1 MPKKGEN
8 IYKRKDGRWEGRYI
22 KSRTESGKIIYG
34 YVYARSYRETK
45 EKQKAKMVSCN
56 SQTINKNEHTFSW
69 LASEWFE
76 SIKLH
81 TKASTQNKYHNM
93 LTNYILPEYGNQPFN
108 AITYD
113 FIESHCKFLLEAGG
127 KKGNGL
133 SPKTVSDVLAI
144 IRNISKFAIRKGI
157 YVACDASAVQI
168 RQDVKPMRVFSIVE
182 QNQLCNHI
190 LENPEPCNIGILVCL
205 FTGLRVGEICA
216 LRWEDISYSDQSIYI
231 HHTLQRIQI
240 NGKILSIRVKRNV
253 PIERF
258 SLHSRTHPVFMA
270 LAHDIDIITW
280 LTNSR
285 IKSVCG
291 IQKKSKEEY
300 RSPDIVFGI
309 AEMENGVVCNLET
322 QWRLPNE
329 FGQYLDT
336 ELTVMTEKGQ
346 LKLNCPGNTLVSMF
360 DGKLES
366 HDMTLWPEINGEI
379 TGALVNENKHMIDL
393 VLGRTK
399 KPIVTVEQAV
409 RGIEFCQ
416 YLIESCNTGKI
427 VERGCM
433 TK

>member
-144 IRNISKFAIRKGI
+144 IRNISQFAIRKGI

-168 RQDVKPMRVFSIVE
+168 RQDVKPMRVFSIAE

-240 NGKILSIRVKRNV
+240 NQDHGAKTKVVVTTPKSTCSIRKIPLPDEISKILVLNQKS
-253 PIERF
+253 
-258 SLHSRTHPVFMA
+258 SSGYL
-270 LAHDIDIITW
+270 
-280 LTNSR
+280 LTNDNYKFVEPR
-285 IKSVCG
+285 TMQNKF
-291 IQKKSKEEY
+291 KK
-300 RSPDIVFGI
+300 I
-309 AEMENGVVCNLET
+309 
-322 QWRLPNE
+322 
-329 FGQYLDT
+329 
-336 ELTVMTEKGQ
+336 
-346 LKLNCPGNTLVSMF
+346 LN
-360 DGKLES
+360 D
-366 HDMTLWPEINGEI
+366 
-379 TGALVNENKHMIDL
+379 A
-393 VLGRTK
+393 
-399 KPIVTVEQAV
+399 
-409 RGIEFCQ
+409 GIENANFHALRHTFATRC
-416 YLIESCNTGKI
+416 
-427 VERGCM
+427 VELGFDVKSLSEILGHATVNITMNRYVHPTYELKMKNMQKLSGLLVV
-433 TK
+433 K

>member
-168 RQDVKPMRVFSIVE
+168 RQDVKPMRVFSIAE

-240 NGKILSIRVKRNV
+240 NQDHGAKTKVVVTTPKSTCSIRKIPLPDEISKILVSNQK
-253 PIERF
+253 
-258 SLHSRTHPVFMA
+258 SSSGYL
-270 LAHDIDIITW
+270 
-280 LTNSR
+280 LTNDNYKFVEPR
-285 IKSVCG
+285 TMQNKF
-291 IQKKSKEEY
+291 KK
-300 RSPDIVFGI
+300 I
-309 AEMENGVVCNLET
+309 
-322 QWRLPNE
+322 
-329 FGQYLDT
+329 
-336 ELTVMTEKGQ
+336 
-346 LKLNCPGNTLVSMF
+346 LN
-360 DGKLES
+360 D
-366 HDMTLWPEINGEI
+366 
-379 TGALVNENKHMIDL
+379 A
-393 VLGRTK
+393 
-399 KPIVTVEQAV
+399 
-409 RGIEFCQ
+409 GIENANFHALRHTFATRC
-416 YLIESCNTGKI
+416 
-427 VERGCM
+427 VELGFDVKSLSEILGHATVNITMNRYVHPTYELKMKNMQKLSGLLVV
-433 TK
+433 K

>member
-56 SQTINKNEHTFSW
+56 SQTINKNEHTFSR
-69 LASEWFE
+69 LAAEWFE

-168 RQDVKPMRVFSIVE
+168 RQDVKPMRVFSIAE

-240 NGKILSIRVKRNV
+240 NQDHGAKTKVVVTTPKSTCSIRKIPLPDEISKILVLNQKS
-253 PIERF
+253 
-258 SLHSRTHPVFMA
+258 SSGYL
-270 LAHDIDIITW
+270 
-280 LTNSR
+280 LTNDNYKFVEPR
-285 IKSVCG
+285 TMQNKF
-291 IQKKSKEEY
+291 KK
-300 RSPDIVFGI
+300 I
-309 AEMENGVVCNLET
+309 
-322 QWRLPNE
+322 
-329 FGQYLDT
+329 
-336 ELTVMTEKGQ
+336 
-346 LKLNCPGNTLVSMF
+346 LN
-360 DGKLES
+360 D
-366 HDMTLWPEINGEI
+366 
-379 TGALVNENKHMIDL
+379 A
-393 VLGRTK
+393 
-399 KPIVTVEQAV
+399 
-409 RGIEFCQ
+409 GIENANFHALRHTFATRC
-416 YLIESCNTGKI
+416 
-427 VERGCM
+427 VELGFDVKSLSEILGHATVNITMNRYVHPTYELKMKNMQKLSGLLVV
-433 TK
+433 K

>member
-240 NGKILSIRVKRNV
+240 NQDHGAKTKVVVTTPKSTCSIRKIPLPDEISKILVLNQKS
-253 PIERF
+253 
-258 SLHSRTHPVFMA
+258 SSGYL
-270 LAHDIDIITW
+270 
-280 LTNSR
+280 LTNDNYKFVEPR
-285 IKSVCG
+285 TMQNKF
-291 IQKKSKEEY
+291 KK
-300 RSPDIVFGI
+300 I
-309 AEMENGVVCNLET
+309 
-322 QWRLPNE
+322 
-329 FGQYLDT
+329 
-336 ELTVMTEKGQ
+336 
-346 LKLNCPGNTLVSMF
+346 LN
-360 DGKLES
+360 D
-366 HDMTLWPEINGEI
+366 
-379 TGALVNENKHMIDL
+379 A
-393 VLGRTK
+393 
-399 KPIVTVEQAV
+399 
-409 RGIEFCQ
+409 GIENANFHALRHTFATRC
-416 YLIESCNTGKI
+416 
-427 VERGCM
+427 VELGFDVKSLSEILGHATVNITMNRYVHPTYELKMKNMQKLSGLLVV
-433 TK
+433 K